1 MIFLHIFEI
10 VFPLVAVVS
19 VGVWAGRRHQPE
31 MDVAN
36 RLNMEYF
43 LPALV
48 LAVLV
53 NGDFHISEFARL
65 GLGTFLLIIG
75 SGLVGIIAARL
86 SGVMPKTIV
95 PSMMFNNCGNL
106 GLPLAVLAFGKDAMP
121 AAVVMFLVSNMLH
134 FSFGAWLL
142 DHKSRLRD
150 LWKVPVLLATVLGL
164 GLNLAEVHMW
174 APLMTA
180 IRMLGD
186 VSIPLMMF
194 ALGVRLAEMTL
205 AEMHVGLLIAVL
217 RPVSGM
223 ALAFVIGWSLNLT
236 NIQQRAIDRVR
247 RVAAGGVELHVC
259 GALFPGTGESRVH
272 GFDRQCGSAGVY
284 SAGADVCVAVTGSKR
299 K

>member
-1 MIFLHIFEI
+1 MIFLHILEI
-10 VFPLVAVVS
+10 VFPLIAVVS
-19 VGVWAGRRHQPE
+19 VGVWAGRRHRPE

-36 RLNMEYF
+36 QLNMEYF

-65 GLGTFLLIIG
+65 GLGTFLLIVG
-75 SGLVGIIAARL
+75 SGLVAIVAARL
-86 SGVMPKTIV
+86 SGIKPKTIV

-106 GLPLAVLAFGKDAMP
+106 GLPLAVLAFGKAAMP

-134 FSFGAWLL
+134 FSFGAWYL
-142 DHKSRLRD
+142 DHKARLRD

-164 GLNLAEVHMW
+164 GLNLTEVHMW

-180 IRMLGD
+180 IKMLGD

-194 ALGVRLAEMTL
+194 ALGVRLAQMTL

-217 RPVSGM
+217 RPVSGI
-223 ALAFVIGWSLNLT
+223 ALAYVVGWSLNLT
-236 NIQQRAIDRVR
+236 GIQHAQLIVFGALPPAVLNYMFAERYSQEPEKVASMVLIGN
-247 RVAAGGVELHVC
+247 VAALVFIPL
-259 GALFPGTGESRVH
+259 ALMFVL
-272 GFDRQCGSAGVY
+272 
-284 SAGADVCVAVTGSKR
+284 K
-299 K
+299 

>member
-1 MIFLHIFEI
+1 MIFWHIFEI

-36 RLNMEYF
+36 KLNMEYF

-53 NGDFHISEFARL
+53 NGDFHITEFARL
-65 GLGTFLLIIG
+65 GLGTFLLIVG
-75 SGLVGIIAARL
+75 SGLVGVVAARL

-106 GLPLAVLAFGKDAMP
+106 GLPLALLAFGEDAMP

-142 DHKSRLRD
+142 DHSARLRD
-150 LWKVPVLLATVLGL
+150 LWKVPVLLATVIGL
-164 GLNLAEVHMW
+164 GINLAEVHMW
-174 APLMTA
+174 SPLMTA

-205 AEMHVGLLIAVL
+205 AEMRVGLLIAVL
-217 RPVSGM
+217 RPVSGI
-223 ALAFVIGWSLNLT
+223 ALAYVVGWSLNLT
-236 NIQQRAIDRVR
+236 GIQYAQLIVFGALPPAVLNYIFAERYSQEPEKVASMVLIGN
-247 RVAAGGVELHVC
+247 VAALAFIPL
-259 GALFPGTGESRVH
+259 ALMFVL
-272 GFDRQCGSAGVY
+272 
-284 SAGADVCVAVTGSKR
+284 
-299 K
+299 

>member
-1 MIFLHIFEI
+1 MIFWHIFEI

-36 RLNMEYF
+36 KLNMEYF

-48 LAVLV
+48 LGVLV
-53 NGDFHISEFARL
+53 KGDFRISQFATL
-65 GLGTFLLIIG
+65 ALGTFVVVVA
-75 SGLVGIIAARL
+75 SGLVGHFAAKM
-86 SGVMPKTIV
+86 SGASPKTIV

-106 GLPLAVLAFGKDAMP
+106 GLPLAVLAFGEDAMP

-142 DHKSRLRD
+142 DHKARLID

-164 GLNLAEVHMW
+164 GLNLAEVHVW
-174 APLMTA
+174 PPLMTA

-205 AEMHVGLLIAVL
+205 AEMHLGLLIAVL

-223 ALAFVIGWSLNLT
+223 VLAYAIGWSLGLT
-236 NIQQRAIDRVR
+236 GIQFAQLVVFGALPPAVLNYIFAERYSQEPEKVASMVLIGN
-247 RVAAGGVELHVC
+247 VAALVFIPL
-259 GALFPGTGESRVH
+259 ALMLVLKH
-272 GFDRQCGSAGVY
+272 
-284 SAGADVCVAVTGSKR
+284 
-299 K
+299 

>member
-1 MIFLHIFEI
+1 MIFWHIFAI

-31 MDVAN
+31 MEVAN
-36 RLNMEYF
+36 QLNMEYF

-48 LAVLV
+48 LTVLV

-65 GLGTFLLIIG
+65 GLGTFLLVVG
-75 SGLVGIIAARL
+75 SGLAGLLAARL

-142 DHKSRLRD
+142 DHKARLRN
-150 LWKVPVLLATVLGL
+150 LWKVPVLLATVVGL
-164 GLNLAEVHMW
+164 GINLTEVHMW
-174 APLMTA
+174 PPLMTA
-180 IRMLGD
+180 IRMLGE

-194 ALGVRLAEMTL
+194 ALGVRLAQMTL

-223 ALAFVIGWSLNLT
+223 ALAFVIGWSLHLT
-236 NIQQRAIDRVR
+236 NIQNAQLIVFGALPPAVLNYIFAERYSQEPEKVASMVLIGN
-247 RVAAGGVELHVC
+247 VAALLFIPL
-259 GALFPGTGESRVH
+259 ALMFVLG
-272 GFDRQCGSAGVY
+272 
-284 SAGADVCVAVTGSKR
+284 
-299 K
+299 